1 MPIVG
6 STLNNR
12 YRIIG
17 KLGKG
22 VFGIVVKVEDMQN
35 SNIYAIKIIRKN
47 EMTQASGLREYKIL
61 TQIHEKHKLKRIMKV
76 YDMFLAHGHLCIVC

>member
-12 YRIIG
+12 YRIVG

-35 SNIYAIKIIRKN
+35 SNTYAVKIIRKN
-47 EMTQASGLREYKIL
+47 
-61 TQIHEKHKLKRIMKV
+61 
-76 YDMFLAHGHLCIVC
+76 